1 MLRADVVTL
10 PSSLADAQGRRPQDA
25 SDAVG
30 MPVEAR
36 ERGSWASACV
46 RTLLRTLL
54 QPSLGFGRCPEPIS
68 HGKVLGFLATLRL
81 PAWAVLVAL
90 QAMRFASDTTPPLPL
105 RSIHLFLEPP
115 LVQALSVWLVLMVPV
130 GLPLVYFFGG
140 LLAHVGIA
148 LTGGAA
154 RSIGASMRAV
164 GFASGPALLVIALLD
179 LPLYLTDMPSMTY
192 LGAVLAAVLLLLG
205 TGGVALARTHQ
216 ISWMRGWLVALLPAL
231 LLGTVTV
238 ARAALV
244 LRELPGM
251 PVPEQPY
258 YVP

>member
-1 MLRADVVTL
+1 MLPHSVPPTTPL
-10 PSSLADAQGRRPQDA
+10 FPQDA
-25 SDAVG
+25 SAAVG

-36 ERGSWASACV
+36 VHTGWVGACV
-46 RTLLRTLL
+46 RTLFRTVVR
-54 QPSLGFGRCPEPIS
+54 PSLGFGRCPEPIA
-68 HGKVLGFLATLRL
+68 HARVLGFLATLRL
-81 PAWAVLVAL
+81 PAWTVLVGL
-90 QAMRFASDTTPPLPL
+90 LAMRFASDQTPPLPL
-105 RSIHLFLEPP
+105 RSIHLLLEPP

-130 GLPLVYFFGG
+130 GLPLLYFVGG

-148 LTGGAA
+148 LTGGAG

-179 LPLYLTDMPSMTY
+179 LPLYLADISSTLY
-192 LGAVLAAVLLLLG
+192 LSVVLAAVLLLLG
-205 TGGVALARTHQ
+205 TAGIALARTHQ
-216 ISWMRGWLVALLPAL
+216 ISWTRGWLVALLPAA
-231 LLGTVTV
+231 LLGAVTV
-238 ARAALV
+238 ARAGLV

>member
-1 MLRADVVTL
+1 MREDDERAW
-10 PSSLADAQGRRPQDA
+10 RPQDA
-25 SDAVG
+25 SESVG

-36 ERGSWASACV
+36 DRGGWVGACV
-46 RTLLRTLL
+46 RTLLRTVLR
-54 QPSLGFGRCPEPIS
+54 PSLGFGRCPEPIA

-81 PAWAVLVAL
+81 PAWALLVGWI
-90 QAMRFASDTTPPLPL
+90 AMRFASDTTPPLPL
-105 RSIHLFLEPP
+105 RSVHMFLEPP

-130 GLPLVYFFGG
+130 GLPMLYFFGG

-148 LTGGAA
+148 LTGGAS

-179 LPLYLTDMPSMTY
+179 LPLYLTDMSWVVY
-192 LGAVLAAVLLLLG
+192 FGSVGGVIALLLVI
-205 TGGVALARTHQ
+205 GGIALARTHQ

-231 LLGTVTV
+231 LLGAVTV
-238 ARAALV
+238 ARAGLV
-244 LRELPGM
+244 LRELPGL

>member
-1 MLRADVVTL
+1 VTRSTSHDDDERPL
-10 PSSLADAQGRRPQDA
+10 RPQDA
-25 SDAVG
+25 SESVG

-36 ERGSWASACV
+36 DRDGWLGACV
-46 RTLLRTLL
+46 RTLLRTVSR
-54 QPSLGFGRCPEPIS
+54 PRLGFGRCPEPIA

-81 PAWAVLVAL
+81 PAWALLVGM
-90 QAMRFASDTTPPLPL
+90 QVVRFTADSTPPLPL
-105 RSIHLFLEPP
+105 RSVHLFLDPP

-130 GLPLVYFFGG
+130 GLPLLYFFGG
-140 LLAHVGIA
+140 LVAHVGIA

-179 LPLYLTDMPSMTY
+179 LPLYLTDMPSLAY
-192 LGAVLAAVLLLLG
+192 LGAVLAIVLMVIAI
-205 TGGVALARTHQ
+205 GGIALARTHQ
-216 ISWMRGWLVALLPAL
+216 ISLLRGIAVALLPAV
-231 LLGTVTV
+231 LLGAVTV

-244 LRELPGM
+244 LRELPGL